1 VLRGNVP
8 IVRCLVEAKADLN
21 TANSSGIK
29 TALQVAVDENMDE
42 IAAYLRSTGTFSEP
56 KASPVSLELPASDE
70 ILKSILHSTG
80 ATSALSQFE
89 AAGIYDH
96 CLESLSGFTSTHL
109 HEAFGLSLQQA
120 EQFSA
125 LLQQHLTVQFLDKE
139 ADHKRRVVES
149 AGYDYF
155 VFESLDRH
163 SQEEV
168 LSSIERHLASRPP
181 PPSSS

>member
-1 VLRGNVP
+1 MGNLP

-21 TANSSGIK
+21 TTDSVLLSNVYQH
-29 TALQVAVDENMDE
+29 ALDKNMHE
-42 IAAYLRSTGTFSEP
+42 IAAYLRSTGLFSEP
-56 KASPVSLELPASDE
+56 KASHVALELPASDD
-70 ILKSILHSTG
+70 ILKSLLHSAG

-109 HEAFGLSLQQA
+109 NEAFGLSLEQA

-125 LLQQHLTVQFLDKE
+125 LLQHHLTVQFLDKE

-149 AGYDYF
+149 AGYDYI
-155 VFESLDRH
+155 VFESLDRR

-168 LSSIERHLASRPP
+168 LSSIERQLASRAP